1 MSEGFDEHADCPGVD
16 VEEDDAGI
24 QPVLVL
30 GGDEVDFG
38 EIGGREE
45 DVGGDCGI
53 YYYRVGVHPPMIISI
68 S

>member
-1 MSEGFDEHADCPGVD
+1 M
-16 VEEDDAGI
+16 EEDDAGI